1 MIRDKGSDERRTGEC
16 DEPSECWENTM
27 NVDRRQLLLAGTAG
41 IALLAASAI
50 GMGHLAP
57 LAASPVDSEELATP
71 GPLGERALGDPD
83 APVTIVEYA
92 SLTCSH
98 CAQFHKLTYPQLKE
112 KYIDTGQV
120 YFIFREFP
128 LDPVATA
135 AFMLTRCVP
144 EEQYFPFVDALFA
157 NLDVWAYTNDRVA
170 GLKQMGRQVGITEEK
185 FEACLTNQELLDGV
199 NWVKQRGAEQ
209 FDVNSTPTFFVNGEI
224 HRGALPF
231 EQFEKLIEPHLPS

>member
-1 MIRDKGSDERRTGEC
+1 
-16 DEPSECWENTM
+16 M
-27 NVDRRQLLLAGTAG
+27 NMNRRQLLLAGTAG
-41 IALLAASAI
+41 IALLAAGAI
-50 GMGHLAP
+50 GMGRLAP
-57 LAASPVDSEELATP
+57 LAAAPVDSEALAVA
-71 GPLGERALGDPD
+71 GPLGERTLGDPN

-112 KYIDTGQV
+112 KYIDTGKV

-144 EEQYFPFVDALFA
+144 EEQYFAFVGALFE

-170 GLKQMGRQVGITEEK
+170 GLKQMARQVGITEEK
-185 FEACLTNQELLDGV
+185 FEACLTNQERLDGV

-209 FDVNSTPTFFVNGEI
+209 FDVNSTPTFFINGEI

-231 EQFEKLIEPHLPS
+231 EEFEKLITPHLPS